1 MQNRKIAKYF
11 YQVAFMIEKIKLD
24 QKFNQYKKSRESHIQ
39 EYLKDF
45 DQFSTDIIKYIKG
58 QAENVKNPVL
68 IPELSKYIDLTTI
81 QNKEIKLI
89 NNELKD
95 ILAKSKNP
103 KHQIMI
109 ITSEMLSD
117 SNPVKENKEFKLFDE

>member
-1 MQNRKIAKYF
+1 
-11 YQVAFMIEKIKLD
+11 MIEKVKLD

-39 EYLKDF
+39 EYLEGL

-58 QAENVKNPVL
+58 QAENVENPVL
-68 IPELSKYIDLTTI
+68 IPELSKYIDLTII
-81 QNKEIKLI
+81 QNKEIKFI
-89 NNELKD
+89 KNELKD

-117 SNPVKENKEFKLFDE
+117 SNPGKENKEFKLFDE